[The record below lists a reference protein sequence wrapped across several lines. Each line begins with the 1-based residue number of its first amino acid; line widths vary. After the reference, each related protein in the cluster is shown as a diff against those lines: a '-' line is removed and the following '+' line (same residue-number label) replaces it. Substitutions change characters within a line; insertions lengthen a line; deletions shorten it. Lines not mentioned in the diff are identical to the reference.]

1 MSTDHPRPW
10 HRGSIFGDGRRRPLN
25 REQRARYRYLL
36 SAHYRAGRLPAKQ
49 ERVGLALLRRLGADG
64 QLDPSYD
71 TLGADA
77 GCSARTARRATASL
91 RELGL
96 LSWQCRLVRTE
107 WRAEQTSN
115 QYELLMTP
123 GVQNGNGV
131 LHSGG
136 QSVRE
141 SQPINFNRLDAA
153 ARTNAMR
160 QLLVLGA
167 SVPVGWQQE
176 ALNK

>member
-1 MSTDHPRPW
+1 MPTSHPRPW
-10 HRGSIFGDGRRRPLN
+10 HRGSVFGDGRRRPLDRN
-25 REQRARYRYLL
+25 ARARWRYLL

-49 ERVGLALLRRLGADG
+49 ERVGLALLKRLGADG

-91 RELGL
+91 RDLGL
-96 LSWQCRLVRTE
+96 LSWQCRLVRSD

-115 QYELLMTP
+115 QYELLMTAAP
-123 GVQNGNGV
+123 E
-131 LHSGG
+131 LPHCGG

-141 SQPINFNRLDAA
+141 SQPIKLNRLDAS
-153 ARTNAMR
+153 ARANAMR
-160 QLLVLGA
+160 QLLAIGA
-167 SVPVGWQQE
+167 SVPVAWQQG
-176 ALNK
+176 ASNK